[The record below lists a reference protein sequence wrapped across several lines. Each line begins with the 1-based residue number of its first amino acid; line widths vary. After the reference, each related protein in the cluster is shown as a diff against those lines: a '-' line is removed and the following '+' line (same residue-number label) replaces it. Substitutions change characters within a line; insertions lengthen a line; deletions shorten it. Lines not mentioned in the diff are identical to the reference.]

1 MICDIYTHTL
11 PFHKPISTVNLFPLL
26 GEFLESR
33 GVSPSE
39 FERLC
44 TDALQGPSEGEGGHK
59 EFVEVLMAS
68 VDYGKVRCIHAN
80 NE

>member
-1 MICDIYTHTL
+1 MCDMYTPSPL
-11 PFHKPISTVNLFPLL
+11 INLFPLL

-44 TDALQGPSEGEGGHK
+44 TDALRGPSEGEGGHK

-68 VDYGKVRCIHAN
+68 VDYGKVRTV
-80 NE
+80 